1 MIKSILAGIA
11 IAIGAYINLKVGGVA
26 GAVLFSVGLFLVCN
40 FKLNLYT
47 GKVGYTGIIKN
58 LSILLGNLI
67 GSLFLYFYPTEK
79 AIEVINTK
87 MNTPIHVTIINSIIC
102 GILIYAA
109 VEAFKHKKDYMI
121 LICVPAFILFGAE
134 HCVADMCYAASAHF
148 ISPGFVIYIITIVLG
163 NSIGS
168 LLFRYFTKGD
178 IDSCAMRE

>member
-11 IAIGAYINLKVGGVA
+11 IAIGAYINLKVGGIA
-26 GAVLFSVGLFLVCN
+26 GAILFSVGLFLVCN

-47 GKVGYTGIIKN
+47 GKVGYMGIIKS
-58 LSILLGNLI
+58 LPILLGNVI

-79 AIEVINTK
+79 AIEIMQNKINAPLYISFL
-87 MNTPIHVTIINSIIC
+87 NAIIC

-109 VEAFKHKKDYMI
+109 VEAFKQNKDYMI

-134 HCVADMCYAASAHF
+134 HCIADMCYAASAHIF
-148 ISPGFVIYIITIVLG
+148 SWQLILFLIIIILG

-168 LLFRYFTKGD
+168 LLFRFFTKE
-178 IDSCAMRE
+178 I

>member
-1 MIKSILAGIA
+1 MKSILAGIA
-11 IAIGAYINLKVGGVA
+11 IAIGAYINLKIGGVA

-47 GKVGYTGIIKN
+47 GKVGYTGIKKN
-58 LSILLGNLI
+58 LLILLGNSV
-67 GSLFLYFYPTEK
+67 GSLILYFYPTEK
-79 AIEVINTK
+79 AVEVINAK
-87 MNTPIHVTIINSIIC
+87 INAPIYITFINSIIC

-134 HCVADMCYAASAHF
+134 HCVADICYAASAHF
-148 ISPGFVIYIITIVLG
+148 ISPDFIFFIIIVILG

-168 LLFRYFTKGD
+168 LLFRFFTKGD
-178 IDSCAMRE
+178 IDSCAMQE

>member
-11 IAIGAYINLKVGGVA
+11 IAIGAYINLKLGGIA
-26 GAVLFSVGLFLVCN
+26 GAVLFAVGLFLVCN

-58 LSILLGNLI
+58 LPILLGNLI
-67 GSLFLYFYPTEK
+67 GSLILYFYPTEK
-79 AIEVINTK
+79 AIEIIQNKINTPLHI
-87 MNTPIHVTIINSIIC
+87 TFINSIIC

-109 VEAFKHKKDYMI
+109 VDCFKKEKDYMI
-121 LICVPAFILFGAE
+121 LVCVPAFILFGAE

-148 ISPGFVIYIITIVLG
+148 ISIDLIIFIVVVILG

-168 LLFRYFTKGD
+168 LIFRYFTKE
-178 IDSCAMRE
+178 A

>member
-1 MIKSILAGIA
+1 MKSILAGIA
-11 IAIGAYINLKVGGVA
+11 IAIGAYINLKVGGIA

-58 LSILLGNLI
+58 LLILLGNLI

-79 AIEVINTK
+79 AVELVQNK
-87 MNTPIHVTIINSIIC
+87 LNTPLYISFFNAVIC

-109 VEAFKHKKDYMI
+109 VEAFKQKKDYMI
-121 LICVPAFILFGAE
+121 LVCVPAFILFGAE
-134 HCVADMCYAASAHF
+134 HCVADMCYAASARVCSWQLILF
-148 ISPGFVIYIITIVLG
+148 LVIVILG